1 MWVFPGIFTI
11 TSIQKNVVTLDITI
25 FVEKNQSEGRIV
37 FWFLHF
43 WKISKLFVYI
53 WTVMLKYNIIF
64 EHVLVGNLH
73 FAFFSYSEKP
83 MNFWENIYGIS
94 SRKSNIT
101 WNESLMWFMSYC
113 RNFHHIY
120 SLLIIKKNKKDKLC
134 FSSNF
139 DYLGNKWDSQKNLN
153 VIIEGVCLCSMNYFC
168 YSNIKFPNC
177 WANLFHRF
185 LKYFD
190 NQMQWKYFSRLY

>member
-120 SLLIIKKNKKDKLC
+120 SLLIIKKTKKISFVFLQILIILEINETLKKIWTSLLRAYAYVAWTI
-134 FSSNF
+134 S
-139 DYLGNKWDSQKNLN
+139 
-153 VIIEGVCLCSMNYFC
+153 VI
-168 YSNIKFPNC
+168 
-177 WANLFHRF
+177 
-185 LKYFD
+185 
-190 NQMQWKYFSRLY
+190 QT